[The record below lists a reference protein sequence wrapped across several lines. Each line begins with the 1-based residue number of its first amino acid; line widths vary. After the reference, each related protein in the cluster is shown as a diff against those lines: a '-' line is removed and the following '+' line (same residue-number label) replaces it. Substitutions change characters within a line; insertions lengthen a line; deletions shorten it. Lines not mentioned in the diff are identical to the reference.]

1 MTGRP
6 GGKLA
11 ETLARLAERR
21 VRGGPSPDLPAPELS
36 PGTVRSAG
44 APRTRSL
51 MREDVGVESFLP
63 GGELEGA
70 FGKVFLHERLRSEI
84 EKPRR
89 GWGRFKLKLSK
100 RAFLHD
106 ELGALAD
113 RGLGGCVYLDL
124 ETGGLSNS
132 PVFLAGT
139 MHWNGEDFV
148 VKQFFAR
155 DYAEEAAL
163 VDELARF
170 LAGFE
175 TVISYNGKS
184 YDVPFLGDRANVH
197 GVRFTPPARHVDLLH
212 HSRRKW
218 KGDFENCRLVTLEAQ
233 VCGRRRSGD
242 VPSDE
247 VPGLWHDFVK
257 FGAAHRLIPVFHH
270 NLLDVITM
278 DEILRALIEDPV
290 IDAEAFQDV

>member
-1 MTGRP
+1 VS
-6 GGKLA
+6 KLA
-11 ETLARLAERR
+11 ETLAKLAERR
-21 VRGGPSPDLPAPELS
+21 VRGASAPAPAATAANGTPEHA
-36 PGTVRSAG
+36 PGHARRKRSIV
-44 APRTRSL
+44 
-51 MREDVGVESFLP
+51 REDVGVESFLP
-63 GGELEGA
+63 GGVLEGA
-70 FGKVFLHERLRSEI
+70 FGRVFLHERLRSEI
-84 EKPRR
+84 EKPRK
-89 GWGRFKLKLSK
+89 GWGKFKLKLSK

-113 RGLGGCVYLDL
+113 RGLAGCVYLDL

-139 MHWNGEDFV
+139 MHWNGTDFV

-212 HSRRKW
+212 HARRKW
-218 KGDFENCRLVTLEAQ
+218 KGEFANCRLVTLETH
-233 VCGRRRSGD
+233 VCGRQRFGD

-247 VPGLWHDFVK
+247 VPGLWHDIVQY
-257 FGAAHRLIPVFHH
+257 GAAHRLVPGCHPT
-270 NLLDVITM
+270 LLDVITM
-278 DEILRALIEDPV
+278 DEILRALVEDPV
-290 IDAEAFQDV
+290 IDAEAFQDL

>member
-1 MTGRP
+1 MKTR
-6 GGKLA
+6 LA

-21 VRGGPSPDLPAPELS
+21 VRGLPEAPASTEELA
-36 PGTVRSAG
+36 PAQVRG
-44 APRTRSL
+44 ASRRRSIV
-51 MREDVGVESFLP
+51 REDVGVESFLP
-63 GGELEGA
+63 GGELSGA

-84 EKPRR
+84 EKPRK
-89 GWGRFKLKLSK
+89 GWGRFKLKASK

-113 RGLGGCVYLDL
+113 GGLANAVYLDL

-139 MHWNGEDFV
+139 MHWNGADFV
-148 VKQFFAR
+148 VKQYFAR

-163 VDELARF
+163 VDELGRF
-170 LAGFE
+170 MAGFE

-212 HSRRKW
+212 HARRKW
-218 KGDFENCRLVTLEAQ
+218 KGDFEDCRLQTLESK
-233 VCGRRRSGD
+233 VCGRRRFGD
-242 VPSDE
+242 VPSAE
-247 VPGLWHDFVK
+247 VPGLWHDYVK

-278 DEILRALIEDPV
+278 DEILRALVEDPV
-290 IDAEAFQDV
+290 IDAEAFEGTLSG